1 MTYQSKNPIISE
13 AIEKAWENAKNQREA
28 AENYLQ
34 MLRSDK
40 VLRDAATARYLQR
53 IASED
58 VSARP
63 RANRISFRREA
74 EKISKQVVL
83 QKGETSTPNVSLK
96 NTAAVY
102 SKSILDYFALPD
114 LGIPLGDANRAELE
128 GVVRKEQGKM
138 TTHRRNYKFL
148 SAILAKVPEGKIV
161 RDVWKPEDVE
171 AIHTDV
177 MVS

>member
-13 AIEKAWENAKNQREA
+13 AIEKAWETAKNQREA

-63 RANRISFRREA
+63 RANRI
-74 EKISKQVVL
+74 
-83 QKGETSTPNVSLK
+83 PNVSVKEAIPVRDYSADIKGSGTNKTLTGIS
-96 NTAAVY
+96 TAGIYPVPSYYGSAM
-102 SKSILDYFALPD
+102 KFDGEGDYFT
-114 LGIPLGDANRAELE
+114 IPAND
-128 GVVRKEQGKM
+128 
-138 TTHRRNYKFL
+138 H
-148 SAILAKVPEGKIV
+148 
-161 RDVWKPEDVE
+161 
-171 AIHTDV
+171 
-177 MVS
+177 